1 MSPRQRSGSRQCV
14 YLFEISSVP
23 TGRSRGSRFR
33 CSSCMARSIPR
44 YPLPLAS
51 GCLRWRTSQN
61 GLSALPEAAIT
72 IWTTSAPLK
81 SREISSTLR
90 GGDGC
95 HKGRIF
101 RARTRWGLDRMS
113 AHGPMPRSAWMFPAL
128 AVLLFAVA
136 TGLGLD
142 FTPSV
147 GGLLFAVVLLAI
159 LFGTVF
165 AAVHHAEVIAER
177 IGEPYGTLLLT
188 LAVTII
194 EVALIATIMLGDKPQ
209 PALARD
215 TVFAVVMIVC
225 NGLVGLCI
233 FIGGLRYREQDFQV
247 SGANLYLSVLFV
259 LATIT
264 LIMPN
269 YTLTAPGP
277 IYSAAQLG
285 FVDLVTLMLY
295 GVFLYTQT
303 IRHSDYF
310 IKGGVGAATE
320 TSSLSNRMLALSI
333 ALLLI
338 SLLAVALLAKKFSLV
353 VDVVTAMI
361 GAPPAFAGV
370 LVALLI
376 LLPEGVTAIAAA
388 RNNDLQKSINLA
400 LGSSLATIGLTIPA
414 VGVATYALDK
424 ERVLGLNGQGMVLLL
439 LTFVLSMLTFG
450 TGRTNILFGLV
461 HMVVF
466 AVFVF
471 MVFVP

>member
-1 MSPRQRSGSRQCV
+1 
-14 YLFEISSVP
+14 
-23 TGRSRGSRFR
+23 
-33 CSSCMARSIPR
+33 
-44 YPLPLAS
+44 
-51 GCLRWRTSQN
+51 
-61 GLSALPEAAIT
+61 
-72 IWTTSAPLK
+72 
-81 SREISSTLR
+81 
-90 GGDGC
+90 
-95 HKGRIF
+95 
-101 RARTRWGLDRMS
+101 MS

-128 AVLLFAVA
+128 AMLLFAVA
-136 TGLGLD
+136 TALGLS

-147 GGLLFAVVLLAI
+147 GGLLFAAVLLAI

-194 EVALIATIMLGDKPQ
+194 EVALIATIMLGEKPQ

-269 YTLTAPGP
+269 YSLTTPGP
-277 IYSAAQLG
+277 VYSAAQLG

-295 GVFLYTQT
+295 AVFLYTQT

-310 IKGGVGAATE
+310 VKGGAGAAAG
-320 TSSLSNRMLALSI
+320 TSSLSNRMLALSFV
-333 ALLLI
+333 LLLL
-338 SLLAVALLAKKFSLV
+338 SLLAVVLLAKKFSLV

-424 ERVLGLNGQGMVLLL
+424 ELVLGLNNPGMVLLL
-439 LTFVLSMLTFG
+439 LTFFLSILTFG

-466 AVFVF
+466 AVYLF

>member
-1 MSPRQRSGSRQCV
+1 
-14 YLFEISSVP
+14 
-23 TGRSRGSRFR
+23 
-33 CSSCMARSIPR
+33 
-44 YPLPLAS
+44 
-51 GCLRWRTSQN
+51 
-61 GLSALPEAAIT
+61 
-72 IWTTSAPLK
+72 
-81 SREISSTLR
+81 
-90 GGDGC
+90 
-95 HKGRIF
+95 
-101 RARTRWGLDRMS
+101 
-113 AHGPMPRSAWMFPAL
+113 MPRSAWLFPVVAMVL
-128 AVLLFAVA
+128 FAAVTVTGYEFTPSPGGLVFAAVLLAV
-136 TGLGLD
+136 
-142 FTPSV
+142 
-147 GGLLFAVVLLAI
+147 

-165 AAVHHAEVIAER
+165 AAVHHSEVIAER

-194 EVALIATIMLGDKPQ
+194 EVALIATIMLGDKPV
-209 PALARD
+209 PTLARD

-259 LATIT
+259 LATIS
-264 LIMPN
+264 LVMPN
-269 YTLTAPGP
+269 YTLTTPGP
-277 IYSAAQLG
+277 VYSEAQLA
-285 FVDLVTLMLY
+285 FVDVVTLTLY

-303 IRHSDYF
+303 IRHRDYF
-310 IKGGVGAATE
+310 VQGDAGAANE
-320 TSSLSNRMLALSI
+320 TSALPNRMLVLSI

-338 SLLAVALLAKKFSLV
+338 SLLAVVLLAKKFSLV

-376 LLPEGVTAIAAA
+376 LLPEGVSAIAAA

-414 VGVATYALDK
+414 VGVVTYALDK
-424 ERVLGLNGQGMVLLL
+424 ELVLGLNSQGMVLLL
-439 LTFVLSMLTFG
+439 LTFFLSMLTFG

-466 AVFVF
+466 VIFLFLA
-471 MVFVP
+471 FVP

>member
-1 MSPRQRSGSRQCV
+1 
-14 YLFEISSVP
+14 
-23 TGRSRGSRFR
+23 
-33 CSSCMARSIPR
+33 
-44 YPLPLAS
+44 
-51 GCLRWRTSQN
+51 
-61 GLSALPEAAIT
+61 
-72 IWTTSAPLK
+72 
-81 SREISSTLR
+81 
-90 GGDGC
+90 
-95 HKGRIF
+95 
-101 RARTRWGLDRMS
+101 MS
-113 AHGPMPRSAWMFPAL
+113 AHGPMPKSAWIFPAL
-128 AVLLFAVA
+128 AVVLFAIG
-136 TGLGLD
+136 TGLGLT
-142 FTPSV
+142 FTPTV
-147 GGLLFAVVLLAI
+147 GGLLYAAVLLSI

-194 EVALIATIMLGDKPQ
+194 EVALIATIMLGDKPV

-233 FIGGLRYREQDFQV
+233 FIGGLRFREQDFQV

-259 LATIT
+259 MATIT

-285 FVDLVTLMLY
+285 FVSVVTLLLY

-303 IRHSDYF
+303 IRHRDYF
-310 IKGGVGAATE
+310 INEASGDSADG
-320 TSSLSNRMLALSI
+320 SQMSNRMLAISI
-333 ALLLI
+333 ALLLA
-338 SLLAVALLAKKFSLV
+338 SLLAVVLLAKKFSLV
-353 VDVVTAMI
+353 VDIAIASV

-376 LLPEGVTAIAAA
+376 LLPEGVAAVTAA
-388 RNNDLQKSINLA
+388 RRNDLQKSINLA
-400 LGSSLATIGLTIPA
+400 LGSSLATIGLTVPA
-414 VGVATYALDK
+414 VAVAAYALDK
-424 ERVLGLNGQGMVLLL
+424 QLVLGLNAQEMVLLV

-466 AVFVF
+466 AVFLF

>member
-1 MSPRQRSGSRQCV
+1 
-14 YLFEISSVP
+14 
-23 TGRSRGSRFR
+23 
-33 CSSCMARSIPR
+33 
-44 YPLPLAS
+44 
-51 GCLRWRTSQN
+51 
-61 GLSALPEAAIT
+61 
-72 IWTTSAPLK
+72 
-81 SREISSTLR
+81 
-90 GGDGC
+90 
-95 HKGRIF
+95 
-101 RARTRWGLDRMS
+101 MS
-113 AHGPMPRSAWMFPAL
+113 AHGPMPKSSWIFPAL
-128 AVLLFAVA
+128 AVVLFAVA
-136 TGLGLD
+136 TALGLA
-142 FTPSV
+142 FRPSA
-147 GGLLFAVVLLAI
+147 GGLVFAAVLLAI

-165 AAVHHAEVIAER
+165 AAVHHAEAIAER

-194 EVALIATIMLGDKPQ
+194 EVALIATIMLGDKPV

-277 IYSAAQLG
+277 FYSAAQFA
-285 FVDLVTLMLY
+285 FVSVVTLILY

-303 IRHSDYF
+303 IRHRDYF
-310 IKGGVGAATE
+310 VNEATSDGADGE
-320 TSSLSNRMLALSI
+320 GLSNRMLALSI

-338 SLLAVALLAKKFSLV
+338 SLLAVVLLAKKFSLV
-353 VDVVTAMI
+353 VDIAIASI

-376 LLPEGVTAIAAA
+376 LLPESVAAVGAA
-388 RNNDLQKSINLA
+388 RKNDLQKSINLA

-414 VGVATYALDK
+414 VAVAAYVLDMQL
-424 ERVLGLNGQGMVLLL
+424 VLGLNMQEMVLLV
-439 LTFVLSMLTFG
+439 LTFVISMLTFG

-466 AVFVF
+466 AVFLF